1 MKSIEREVAR
11 QSIDS
16 NLEGKSR
23 LNLND
28 LLERRKKEKKLD
40 KKTNLLILSG
50 ASAVA
55 VIIFVILSF

>member
-11 QSIDS
+11 HSIDG
-16 NLEGKSR
+16 NFEEKSR

-40 KKTNLLILSG
+40 KKTNLMILSG
-50 ASAVA
+50 VSAVA
-55 VIIFVILSF
+55 AVIFVILFI

>member
-11 QSIDS
+11 HSIDGKF
-16 NLEGKSR
+16 EEKSR

-40 KKTNLLILSG
+40 KKTNLMILSG
-50 ASAVA
+50 VSTVAAV
-55 VIIFVILSF
+55 IFVILYI

>member
-11 QSIDS
+11 HSIDG
-16 NLEGKSR
+16 NFEEKSR

-40 KKTNLLILSG
+40 KKTNLMILSG
-50 ASAVA
+50 VSTVAAV
-55 VIIFVILSF
+55 IFVILYI